1 MLIVQEN
8 PTDTF
13 VEIMQGASFSDA
25 SGVQHGWDVTQLWTD
40 EELAAI
46 GVYRV
51 EPAAITDGRVP
62 TGYTF
67 ARDGN
72 GTLAQVISY
81 GDLKTD
87 LKAYA
92 AQKRW
97 QKEVGG
103 ITVGGIPIATDDRSK
118 MLIGFARVKA
128 DKDPSFTTKF
138 KNADGVFSPIDAAT
152 IIVISDAVVAHVD
165 ACFEIEEEVVAGIE
179 SDAIAG
185 AAQIDAAF
193 G

>member
-8 PTDTF
+8 PADTF
-13 VEIMQGASFSDA
+13 VEIMQGASFRDVND
-25 SGVQHGWDVTQLWTD
+25 VQHGWDVAELWTD

-51 EPAAITDGRVP
+51 QPAAMTAGRVP

-67 ARDGN
+67 SRDGEGN
-72 GTLAQVISY
+72 IVQVISY

-92 AQKRW
+92 ADRRW
-97 QKEVGG
+97 RKEVGG
-103 ITVGGIPIATDDRSK
+103 VIVNGIPIATDDRSK
-118 MLIGFARVKA
+118 QMIMGARLAAAA
-128 DKDPSFTTKF
+128 DSGFTTPWVAADNSVHTLTAAEVIAIS
-138 KNADGVFSPIDAAT
+138 NAVLEHVATCFATFATVAAKID
-152 IIVISDAVVAHVD
+152 S
-165 ACFEIEEEVVAGIE
+165 EE
-179 SDAIAG
+179 IAG
-185 AAQIDAAF
+185 AAQVDAAF

>member
-8 PTDTF
+8 PADTF
-13 VEIMQGASFSDA
+13 TEIMQGSSFRDTEN
-25 SGVQHGWDVTQLWTD
+25 VLHGFEVTQLWTD

-51 EPAAITDGRVP
+51 QPAAITEGRTP

-72 GTLAQVISY
+72 GVVAQVLTY
-81 GDLKTD
+81 GDLVTD

-92 AQKRW
+92 ADKRW
-97 QKEVGG
+97 RKEVGG
-103 ITVGGIPIATDDRSK
+103 IVVNGVPIATDDRSK
-118 MLIGFARVKA
+118 QMIMGARLAAEA
-128 DKDPSFTTKF
+128 DPNFTTPWVANDNSVHTLSAAEVIAIS
-138 KNADGVFSPIDAAT
+138 NAVL
-152 IIVISDAVVAHVD
+152 AHV
-165 ACFEIEEEVVAGIE
+165 AGCFATYATVAPQIE
-179 SDAIAG
+179 SGAIAG

>member
-1 MLIVQEN
+1 MLAVLEN

-13 VEIMQGASFSDA
+13 VEIMQGASFKDA
-25 SGVQHGWDVTQLWTD
+25 GDVQHGWDVTQLWTD

-46 GVYRV
+46 NVYRV
-51 EPAAITDGRVP
+51 EPAAIIDGRVP

-72 GTLAQVISY
+72 GVLAQVLAY

-118 MLIGFARVKA
+118 QMIIGARMAAEA
-128 DKDPSFTTKF
+128 DSGFTTPWVANDGSVHTLTAADVIGIS
-138 KNADGVFSPIDAAT
+138 NAVL
-152 IIVISDAVVAHVD
+152 AHVGS
-165 ACFEIEEEVVAGIE
+165 CFAIYATVADQIE